1 MGDLGER
8 PSLSDGSMDGSTF
21 SVQAKG
27 GNQADILMSRLWY
40 GLFKMLV
47 KMSSAC
53 EIPAGVMM
61 RYEIVIV
68 QLSRLQSMKQWQKQM
83 HRTTVYQ
90 AIKAF
95 PPANKTTP
103 RAQSQ
108 SQPQPQSQARIQA
121 PDSYPA
127 HTHPHSAS
135 SNHTSPPSPQTLG
148 HPNKHPS

>member
-1 MGDLGER
+1 
-8 PSLSDGSMDGSTF
+8 MDRWTDRRF
-21 SVQAKG
+21 QVQAKG
-27 GNQADILMSRLWY
+27 GNQADILISRLWY
-40 GLFKMLV
+40 GLLKMLV

-68 QLSRLQSMKQWQKQM
+68 QLSRLQSIKQWQKQM

-95 PPANKTTP
+95 PSANKTTP
-103 RAQSQ
+103 KAQSQ
-108 SQPQPQSQARIQA
+108 SQPQPQPQSQARIQA
-121 PDSYPA
+121 PDSSPA
-127 HTHPHSAS
+127 HNHPHSAS

>member
-1 MGDLGER
+1 
-8 PSLSDGSMDGSTF
+8 MDRSTDRRF
-21 SVQAKG
+21 QVQAKG
-27 GNQADILMSRLWY
+27 GNQADIVISRLWY
-40 GLFKMLV
+40 GLFKMFV

-61 RYEIVIV
+61 RSEIVIV
-68 QLSRLQSMKQWQKQM
+68 QLSRLQSIKQWQKQM
-83 HRTTVYQ
+83 QRTTVYQ

-103 RAQSQ
+103 KAQSQ
-108 SQPQPQSQARIQA
+108 SQPQPQPQPQSQSQARIQA
-121 PDSYPA
+121 PDSSPA